1 MKKQNILGITRR
13 VLAGAM
19 VITAAVVMTLSIP
32 AASAQREGASQRA
45 SQPVFWIW
53 DSSLITGTSTLLRNE
68 TGVSTVLRTSE
79 LTPGHAMTLWFIVF
93 NNPDACATS
102 PCSISDLFNPVVQG
116 DFLLAAGHVVGGTG
130 QAVYGGA
137 LQVGDTRGS
146 GMIEIGFP
154 ELAVGLL
161 NPLTAEIHL
170 AVHSHGPALRGRELA
185 AQISSYTGGCQT
197 FLGNEFGIAQ
207 GFGDVPMLPHQCST
221 IQASVYQ
228 P

>member
-1 MKKQNILGITRR
+1 MKKQNILAITRR
-13 VLAGAM
+13 ILAAAM
-19 VITAAVVMTLSIP
+19 VITAAVVMSLSIP
-32 AASAQREGASQRA
+32 AASAQREAAPQRA
-45 SQPVFWIW
+45 SQDVFWIW
-53 DSSLITGTSTLLRNE
+53 DSSLVTGTSTLLRNE
-68 TGVSTVLRTSE
+68 TGVSAVLRTSE
-79 LTPGHAMTLWFIVF
+79 LAPGHAMTLWFIVF

-102 PCSISDLFNPVVQG
+102 PCSASDLFNPVVQG
-116 DFLLAAGHVVGGTG
+116 DFLLAAGNVVGGTG
-130 QAVYGGA
+130 RAVYGGA